1 MHSAE
6 VLEDLIFQT
15 ENPVER
21 YALDV
26 FAFQYRENAV
36 YREFCDHLGR
46 TPGAVK
52 SVRHIPFLPVELFK
66 THRVSAFPAK
76 KAPLTFRSSG
86 TTGQIPSQH
95 HVQVP
100 ALYEKAYREGFH
112 RFYGDPKDYRIL
124 ALLPGYLERSD
135 SSLVHMVAGLI
146 ADSGHPDGGFFLDD
160 IDRLRALLQKPESRT
175 TLLIG
180 VSFALLDLA
189 ESTPLSL
196 QNTVVM
202 ETGGMK
208 GRRREITRAELHE
221 RLKSGLGV
229 DTVHSEYG
237 MTELL
242 SQAYAK
248 NAGRFAT
255 PPWMQLQ
262 IRDVNDPLSPSPE
275 GRSGA
280 INVVDLANLYSCSFI
295 ATSDLGRT
303 LADGTVE
310 VLGRTDFSDVR
321 GCNLMVSDL

>member
-1 MHSAE
+1 MYSAE

-21 YALDV
+21 YALDI
-26 FAFQYRENAV
+26 FAFQYRENPV

-46 TPGAVK
+46 RPDAVT
-52 SVRHIPFLPVELFK
+52 SVPDIPFLPVELFK
-66 THRVSAFPAK
+66 SHRVYAFPEK
-76 KAPLTFRSSG
+76 EPPLTFRSSG

-95 HVQVP
+95 RVQAP
-100 ALYEKAYREGFH
+100 ALYEKSYREGFR
-112 RFYGDPKDYRIL
+112 RFYGDPKAYRIL

-135 SSLVHMVAGLI
+135 SSLVHMAAGLI

-160 IDRLRALLQKPESRT
+160 IDRLHSLLQKPETRT

-189 ESTPLSL
+189 ESRPTRL

-221 RLKSGLGV
+221 RLKAGLGV

-248 NAGRFAT
+248 DTGRFAT
-255 PPWMQLQ
+255 PPWMQLH
-262 IRDVNDPLSPSPE
+262 IRDVNDPLSPAPA

-280 INVVDLANLYSCSFI
+280 INVIDLANLYSCSFI
-295 ATSDLGRT
+295 ATSDLGRA
-303 LADGTVE
+303 LPDGTVE